1 MNWMTQTFRSKLFAG
16 IATLLPLYLTFIV
29 IKFLFVT
36 LEEISDPLLKRFD
49 IDIPVLG
56 IILTVSLIYLLG
68 LVVTN
73 FLGRKIFN
81 IGENFVKRVP
91 IVNMIYTTLKQIT
104 ETFTKSSTDAFV
116 GAVYIQYPRNGLWT
130 MAFISGESKSINYIP
145 IKRSENEEGIEY
157 YHLFVPT
164 TPNPTSGFFL
174 MIPQSDTIPTGMS
187 VEEGLKT
194 IISGGL
200 LAPDK
205 NPLR

>member
-1 MNWMTQTFRSKLFAG
+1 MNSITQNFRSKIFAG
-16 IATLLPLYLTFIV
+16 LAALLPLYLTFFV

-36 LEEISDPLLKRFD
+36 LEEMSDPILKRFNL
-49 IDIPVLG
+49 DIPGLG
-56 IILTVSLIYLLG
+56 IILTVLLIYILG
-68 LVVTN
+68 FLVTN

-81 IGENFVKRVP
+81 LGERIVKKVA

-104 ETFTKSSTDAFV
+104 DTFTKGSTDAFE
-116 GAVYIQYPRNGLWT
+116 GAVYIQYPRQGLWT
-130 MAFISGESKSINYIP
+130 MAFISGESKTKDGVP
-145 IKRSENEEGIEY
+145 Y

-174 MIPQSDTIPTGMS
+174 MIPQADTVATGMS
-187 VEEGLKT
+187 VEDGLKT

-205 NPLR
+205 NPLP

>member
-1 MNWMTQTFRSKLFAG
+1 MNSITQNFRSKLFAG
-16 IATLLPLYLTFIV
+16 LATLLPLYLTFFV

-36 LEEISDPLLKRFD
+36 LEEMSDPILKRLNL
-49 IDIPVLG
+49 DIPGLG
-56 IILTVSLIYLLG
+56 IILTVLLIYILG
-68 LVVTN
+68 FLVTN

-81 IGENFVKRVP
+81 LGERIVKKVP

-104 ETFTKSSTDAFV
+104 DTFTKGSTDAFE
-116 GAVYIQYPRNGLWT
+116 GAVYIQYPRQGLWT
-130 MAFISGESKSINYIP
+130 MAFISGESKTKDGVP
-145 IKRSENEEGIEY
+145 Y

-174 MIPQSDTIPTGMS
+174 MIPQADTVATGMS

-200 LAPDK
+200 LAPEE
-205 NPLR
+205 NPLP